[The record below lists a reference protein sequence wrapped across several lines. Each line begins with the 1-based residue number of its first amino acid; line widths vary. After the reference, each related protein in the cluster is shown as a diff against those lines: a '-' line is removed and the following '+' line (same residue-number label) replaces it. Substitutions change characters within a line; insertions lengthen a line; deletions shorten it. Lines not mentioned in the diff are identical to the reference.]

1 MLPEAEKF
9 NKDLNQWQ
17 EDFLVSARNAFK
29 IVFFGM
35 AKPLF
40 EKYPEIK
47 TVSFLT
53 EMDAWDGPDCGQEPC
68 IDSGQFLVNE
78 FDWVNVCIEEAR
90 EARPF
95 LCAENDMLVDFVD
108 YSEELEKDFEQIDW
122 TLVNQCFNNA
132 EDTIEIRVFRN
143 GLVVSQKVD

>member
-90 EARPF
+90 EALPF
-95 LCAENDMLVDFVD
+95 LCAENDMLPLDTRLNAFQYAVARVLGPISPAAFRKTCCNCPKRV
-108 YSEELEKDFEQIDW
+108 I
-122 TLVNQCFNNA
+122 QC
-132 EDTIEIRVFRN
+132 
-143 GLVVSQKVD
+143 SS